1 MVTMAAQEVK
11 RRGISAMNEGLSQ
24 GPVWVISNNTP
35 KYVVMYSEAYKQM
48 EDELCC
54 MRVALSEAQARAGL
68 VKRGTADDLMAELAD

>member
-11 RRGISAMNEGLSQ
+11 RRGISAMNEGLAH

-48 EDELCC
+48 EDELCY
-54 MRVALSEAQARAGL
+54 MRVALSEAQACAGL